1 MLSQVRFLP
10 EFTLSH
16 SSLLMALS
24 EVEGPVEGVVMTE
37 KRGREGNKRERFPPS
52 GGAGQPQAGKR
63 RSGVGVRGIEIRTM
77 SQPIIKQMLI
87 GPFAVFTYIV
97 ACPQTKEGV
106 IIDPAGDNE
115 KILAALKEEGIRVR
129 YILNTHGH
137 ADHVMGNEA
146 LKLAV
151 AAPTCM
157 HEADNRF
164 FSRDEM
170 RELSIKELGLPPAEA
185 VATELKDGDLLRVGT
200 LSITVIHTP
209 GHSPGSVCFY
219 VEGNLFTGDT
229 LFVGAAGRTD
239 LTGGSLDTL
248 IESIEKKILRLPKE
262 TVIWPGHDYGDTP
275 TSTIGREMEGNP
287 YITDFILDV

>member
-1 MLSQVRFLP
+1 
-10 EFTLSH
+10 
-16 SSLLMALS
+16 
-24 EVEGPVEGVVMTE
+24 MTE
-37 KRGREGNKRERFPPS
+37 PS
-52 GGAGQPQAGKR
+52 
-63 RSGVGVRGIEIRTM
+63 IR
-77 SQPIIKQMLI
+77 QLLV

-106 IIDPAGDNE
+106 IIDPAGENE
-115 KILAALKEEGIRVR
+115 KILSAVREEGIRVR

-151 AAPTCM
+151 SAPTCM

-164 FSRDEM
+164 FSSDRI
-170 RELSIKELGLPPAEA
+170 RELSIKELGLPPTGA
-185 VATELKDGDLLRVGT
+185 VEMELKDGDLLEVGT
-200 LSITVIHTP
+200 LVIKVIHTP

-219 VEGNLFTGDT
+219 VQGNLFTGDT

-248 IESIEKKILRLPKE
+248 IESIRQKILVLPRD
-262 TVIWPGHDYGDTP
+262 TVIRPGHDYGDTP
-275 TSTIGREMEGNP
+275 TSTIGREIEDNP
-287 YITDFILDV
+287 YITDFILDT